1 MRRSW
6 LGVAERSLGASV
18 AASDRQELGQSK
30 QRDNLDPLN
39 NLAAEMTEIAF
50 VAGDEAA
57 ASTADRCTEEWS
69 VLPVELDLQFEEDGR
84 QDVDAFEQPVK
95 TGTPRCC
102 LRCWPRTGRW
112 RRGKPA
118 TLLGVRQML
127 AEWLVR
133 LPRTQIYVPRYTV
146 QQGR

>member
-39 NLAAEMTEIAF
+39 NLAVEMTEIAF

-84 QDVDAFEQPVK
+84 QDVDAFEQLVK
-95 TGTPRCC
+95 TGTPRWTFQGDV
-102 LRCWPRTGRW
+102 LASFLNGEITGHR
-112 RRGKPA
+112 
-118 TLLGVRQML
+118 
-127 AEWLVR
+127 R
-133 LPRTQIYVPRYTV
+133 LPFA
-146 QQGR
+146 

>member
-39 NLAAEMTEIAF
+39 NLAVEMTEIAF

-84 QDVDAFEQPVK
+84 QDVDAFEQLVK
-95 TGTPRCC
+95 TGTPRWTFQGDV
-102 LRCWPRTGRW
+102 LANFLNGEITGHR
-112 RRGKPA
+112 
-118 TLLGVRQML
+118 
-127 AEWLVR
+127 R
-133 LPRTQIYVPRYTV
+133 LPFA
-146 QQGR
+146 